1 MSSKDLKMVA
11 FQLPLK
17 TYKKLQFLAEKN
29 YRSISA
35 EIRIIITSYID
46 SLEIDIGD
54 TNDNNIS
61 I

>member
-17 TYKKLQFLAEKN
+17 TYNKLQFLAEKN